1 MEVCNSPYIFQ
12 ENILDLFKGF
22 DMVRAYID
30 YIIVTKTNEFVDH
43 LRAQEKV
50 LQKLVE
56 AELKLNTEKSFLG
69 GTENK

>member
-1 MEVCNSPYIFQ
+1 MGVCNSPYIFH
-12 ENILDLFKGF
+12 ENILEIFKGF

-30 YIIVTKTNEFVDH
+30 YIIVTKMNEFVDH
-43 LRAQEKV
+43 LRAPEKV

-56 AELKLNTEKSFLG
+56 AELKLNTEKYFLG